1 MKSYSIGRDLGC
13 DIVMNDHS
21 DVVSRRHAVLTVS
34 SSGKMTITDQSSNG
48 TYVNG
53 IRISPNV
60 PVPVTRKDSVSFA
73 HVATL
78 DWNMIPK
85 SRIWVTYLIV
95 ALVVAAVAALCVL
108 LLTRG
113 EKPDPIPV
121 GGGGGGVTVTDTLTG
136 KGTESAVTPQAVDST
151 KTDTVKETKKTVK
164 EETDAEKKS
173 DSTQKSQKS
182 QKKKTD
188 NKTGKTKPGNES
200 NKPKTDTVKNN
211 PRPFGV

>member
-136 KGTESAVTPQAVDST
+136 KDTGSAVTPPQAVDST

-164 EETDAEKKS
+164 EESDDKKKT
-173 DSTQKSQKS
+173 DSTQKSQK
-182 QKKKTD
+182 KKKE
-188 NKTGKTKPGNES
+188 NKTEKKKNGEDP
-200 NKPKTDTVKNN
+200 NKSKTDTVKSK
-211 PRPFGV
+211 PRPIGV

>member
-53 IRISPNV
+53 IKISPNV

-136 KGTESAVTPQAVDST
+136 KDTSPAVTPPQAVDST
-151 KTDTVKETKKTVK
+151 KTDTVKETQKTVK
-164 EETDAEKKS
+164 EESDDKKKT
-173 DSTQKSQKS
+173 DSTQKSQK
-182 QKKKTD
+182 KKKE
-188 NKTGKTKPGNES
+188 NKTDKTKTGEDP
-200 NKPKTDTVKNN
+200 NKSKTDTVKSN
-211 PRPFGV
+211 PRPIGV

>member
-34 SSGKMTITDQSSNG
+34 SSGKMTITAQSSNG

-85 SRIWVTYLIV
+85 SRMWVTYLIV
-95 ALVVAAVAALCVL
+95 ALAVAAVAALCVL
-108 LLTRG
+108 LLTRD
-113 EKPDPIPV
+113 EKPDPTPI
-121 GGGGGGVTVTDTLTG
+121 GGGGGSVTVTDTLTG
-136 KGTESAVTPQAVDST
+136 KAGESAVTPQAVDST

-164 EETDAEKKS
+164 EESDNKKKS
-173 DSTQKSQKS
+173 DTTQKSQK
-182 QKKKTD
+182 KTKED
-188 NKTGKTKPGNES
+188 KTSKTKTGDESGKT
-200 NKPKTDTVKNN
+200 KTDTVKSN
-211 PRPFGV
+211 PRPIGV